1 MSKVGMLFSA
11 LMIFLVLAE
20 LAMVIRS
27 INTKNKRKS
36 WLHLLGLVASSFVSI
51 FTITSSLQID
61 FKSPKLAIVTFI
73 LATVF
78 FIWFSIDTIT
88 IENNN

>member
-36 WLHLLGLVASSFVSI
+36 WLHLLGLVASSFVAI